1 MKTRIHALAGI
12 AATALVATFMT
23 ATIVAEV
30 IIRDRAVILGVKT
43 AILFALIILIPSVM
57 IAGSTGRSLLAAGRT
72 APLLRDK
79 KRRAA
84 LVAVIG
90 LTVLVPCAI
99 TLRILAGHATMA
111 GLLTSFRRS
120 SWQAGPSISACWPAT
135 GRARSPPPP
144 PAAGLRRPRTRAETL
159 RSASRSHGG
168 AAADTGIVNHERRHQ
183 RSTDPGHGIPGR
195 RRRRRG
201 MGDRNCPG
209 SPGQTPRTLP
219 PGECGR
225 RGKADRQYDRPY
237 TGRRP
242 AHFRPIFAWAP

>member
-1 MKTRIHALAGI
+1 MAGSGTELRPEGTIVKTRIHALAGI

-57 IAGSTGRSLLAAGRT
+57 IAGGTGRSLAAGRT

-99 TLRILAGHATMA
+99 TLRILAGHAAIGPAFYVVQAIELA
-111 GLLTSFRRS
+111 GGAVNLTLLARNVRAGRLLT
-120 SWQAGPSISACWPAT
+120 
-135 GRARSPPPP
+135 
-144 PAAGLRRPRTRAETL
+144 AA
-159 RSASRSHGG
+159 
-168 AAADTGIVNHERRHQ
+168 
-183 RSTDPGHGIPGR
+183 R
-195 RRRRRG
+195 RRRRDSGGRA
-201 MGDRNCPG
+201 PG
-209 SPGQTPRTLP
+209 PERSAAPAEATAARPQTR
-219 PGECGR
+219 ES
-225 RGKADRQYDRPY
+225 
-237 TGRRP
+237 
-242 AHFRPIFAWAP
+242 